1 MKRLGIALVITATL
15 GLMFVAAPS
24 ASAAGCKY
32 PPCPP
37 PTVGVGNDHPTPGG
51 STDLSG
57 AHWCPNSTVQIFLD
71 GKFVG
76 NAQVD
81 STGHFTFNLHIP
93 PNISPGAHTIT
104 FKGLDSTCDN
114 LVTLNMGIT
123 IGQSGAGGNLPF
135 TGSNISVGVLLL
147 FALLIIGATSLVAG
161 RRRKMTATEK

>member
-24 ASAAGCKY
+24 ASAACKY

-37 PTVGVGNDHPTPGG
+37 PTVGVGNTHPTPG
-51 STDLSG
+51 STTDLSG
-57 AHWCPNSTVQIFLD
+57 AHWCPGSTVQIFLD
-71 GKFVG
+71 GKLIG

-81 STGHFTFNLHIP
+81 STGHFVFPWHVP
-93 PNISPGAHTIT
+93 PGISSGAHTIT

-114 LVTLNMGIT
+114 LVTLNLGIT
-123 IGQSGAGGNLPF
+123 IGGAASGGNLPF

-147 FALLIIGATSLVAG
+147 IALLIIGATSLVAG